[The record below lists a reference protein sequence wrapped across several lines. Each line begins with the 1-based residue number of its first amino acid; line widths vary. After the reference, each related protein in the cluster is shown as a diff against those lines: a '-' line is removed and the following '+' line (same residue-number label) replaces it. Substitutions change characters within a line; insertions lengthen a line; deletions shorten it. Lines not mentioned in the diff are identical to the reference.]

1 MRFVYGVRGSDFVGV
16 PTYFVFTKKNSYV
29 EPSYFGVV
37 LKFFQTKR
45 SALIKNPLKQRTLK
59 GFQNFNDVSKRKSS
73 PILSKRRFESQT
85 RNFFVKVTSRFT
97 KFV

>member
-29 EPSYFGVV
+29 EPSYFGGV

-45 SALIKNPLKQRTLK
+45 SALIKNPLKQSPSRDFKNSTT
-59 GFQNFNDVSKRKSS
+59 FQNENRLRYFLSAVLKVKRGIFSLK
-73 PILSKRRFESQT
+73 
-85 RNFFVKVTSRFT
+85 
-97 KFV
+97 

>member
-29 EPSYFGVV
+29 EPSYFGGV

-45 SALIKNPLKQRTLK
+45 SALIKNPLKQSPSRDFKNSTT
-59 GFQNFNDVSKRKSS
+59 FQNENHLRYFLSAVLKVKRGIFSLK
-73 PILSKRRFESQT
+73 
-85 RNFFVKVTSRFT
+85 
-97 KFV
+97 

>member
-29 EPSYFGVV
+29 EPSYFGGV

-45 SALIKNPLKQRTLK
+45 SALVKNPLKQSPSRDFKNSTT
-59 GFQNFNDVSKRKSS
+59 FQNENHLRYFLSAVLKVKRGIFSLK
-73 PILSKRRFESQT
+73 
-85 RNFFVKVTSRFT
+85 
-97 KFV
+97 

>member
-29 EPSYFGVV
+29 EPSYFGEV

-45 SALIKNPLKQRTLK
+45 SALIKNPLKQRTPSRDFK
-59 GFQNFNDVSKRKSS
+59 NSTTFQNENRLRYFLSAVLKVKRGIFSLK
-73 PILSKRRFESQT
+73 
-85 RNFFVKVTSRFT
+85 
-97 KFV
+97 

>member
-29 EPSYFGVV
+29 EPSYFGEV

-45 SALIKNPLKQRTLK
+45 SALIKNPLKQPPSRDFKNSTT
-59 GFQNFNDVSKRKSS
+59 FQNENRLRYFLSAVLKVKRGIFSLK
-73 PILSKRRFESQT
+73 
-85 RNFFVKVTSRFT
+85 
-97 KFV
+97 